1 MGTIGTTQ
9 LVYGS
14 DAELIENG
22 NIIGDGENIVGE
34 TDYNYD
40 GSDSSYGLNYD
51 DIEFANAV
59 DTDTESVSETTT
71 TTTTISATPAK
82 TKKPFDVVPMIVG
95 GAGAYA
101 AHSMFATK
109 KYSWAYVLVGF
120 TAGYFVGGALS
131 KAINK

>member
-22 NIIGDGENIVGE
+22 SLFEDDNIVGE

-40 GSDSSYGLNYD
+40 GSDSSYGLNYND
-51 DIEFANAV
+51 VEFVNA
-59 DTDTESVSETTT
+59 TDSGESVSETTT
-71 TTTTISATPAK
+71 TTTTISATPA
-82 TKKPFDVVPMIVG
+82 KKPFDVVPMIVG

-101 AHSMFATK
+101 AHSMFSTK